1 MKALLTLI
9 ESIQPLSKGSKEYLG
24 KVLKHRKFLKKEFLL
39 RAGDVSKSVFFITQG
54 LIRAY
59 YFRGPKEV
67 NSWFMKEG
75 DMSLSIESFY
85 DQTASYESIQALED
99 CDVYSIDF
107 PELEYM
113 YQTFPEFNIIGR
125 VLTIKYHKLWAQQLY
140 SIRAHDAR
148 ARYYWLRDN
157 HPDLLLRVPAK
168 YIASYLDVTEVTLSK
183 IKGKRRLSRSSINK
197 SSQLD

>member
-1 MKALLTLI
+1 MKALLTLLA
-9 ESIQPLSKGSKEYLG
+9 SIQPLSRGSQEYLG
-24 KVLKHRKFLKKEFLL
+24 KVLKHRRILKKEFLL
-39 RAGDVSKSVFFITQG
+39 RAGDVSKSVYFITEG

-59 YFRGPKEV
+59 YFKGPKEV

-85 DQTASYESIQALED
+85 DQKPSYESIQALED

-113 YQTFPEFNIIGR
+113 YRTYPEFNVIGR

-140 SIRAHDAR
+140 SIRAHNAK
-148 ARYYWLRDN
+148 ARYDWLREN

-183 IKGKRRLSRSSINK
+183 IKGRKRPPRSS
-197 SSQLD
+197 